1 MVRIIADTST
11 MYSSQQ
17 AQEAGF
23 DVAPL
28 SVTINNQSYRELDDI
43 SSAEFVQIIHEG
55 HMPRSSQPAI
65 GDVLALMQKYPEEEI
80 IDIAMADGLSGTYSS
95 AVAAADMCEHK
106 ENITVI
112 NSRTLC
118 GPHRYL
124 AEAANRMAKMGET
137 RAAIVKRIEEL
148 METGKSFL
156 LPADFDY
163 LRRGGRLSPLV
174 SFVGKT
180 IKLVPVMTQ
189 SGDGRQLV
197 AAGVKRSF
205 RQAVDFVGKQLTEFG
220 AGAGWRVYIT
230 HADAKEMAEKAK
242 ELLLKHLPEAVYE
255 LYPLTPAFITQ
266 GGPGCVAIQVIK
278 GEA

>member
-11 MYSSQQ
+11 MYSSAQ
-17 AQEAGF
+17 AQESGF

-28 SVTINNQSYRELDDI
+28 SVTINNKNYRELDDI
-43 SSAEFVQIIHEG
+43 SSADFVQLIRQG

-65 GDVLALMQKYPEEEI
+65 GDVLALFQKYPEDEI

-95 AVAAADMCEHK
+95 AVAAANMCGHK
-106 ENITVI
+106 DRITVI

-118 GPHRYL
+118 GPHRHL
-124 AEAANRMAKMGET
+124 VEVANRLAKMGET
-137 RAAIVKRIEEL
+137 RAAIVGRIEAL

-180 IKLVPVMTQ
+180 IKLAPVLTQ
-189 SGDGRQLV
+189 SEDGRQLV
-197 AAGVKRSF
+197 MAGVKRSYK
-205 RQAVDFVGKQLTEFG
+205 QAVNFVGKALSEFG
-220 AGAGWRVYIT
+220 AGAGWRIYIT
-230 HADAKEMAEKAK
+230 HADARDLAEKAK
-242 ELLLKHLPEAVYE
+242 EMLLSHLPEAVYE
-255 LYPLTPAFITQ
+255 LHPLTPAFITQ
-266 GGPGCVAIQVIK
+266 GGPGCVAIQAIK
-278 GEA
+278 GE